1 MRRTCLKIFSIA
13 VWMNLAAY
21 GQSLGEIARENR
33 EKQKTGETS
42 RVPPRMITNKDLP
55 ADPEGYERPREAQSG
70 AAVVNTAADQ
80 RSAQQHSE
88 QQRSAQQSSEQ
99 QRSWEQ
105 RAAGQW
111 KRQIAT
117 QENRMA
123 DLQARIDQLNAS
135 LHYPGRSGPY
145 GGPSNRYEARQ
156 LERVDQMQQRLEEQ
170 KRILE
175 QMQEAARHAG
185 MHTNVYEP

>member
-21 GQSLGEIARENR
+21 GQSLGDIARENR

-42 RVPPRMITNKDLP
+42 RVRPRMITNKDLP
-55 ADPEGYERPREAQSG
+55 ADPEGYERPREPQSG
-70 AAVVNTAADQ
+70 AAAVNTAADR
-80 RSAQQHSE
+80 RSC
-88 QQRSAQQSSEQ
+88 QQRSAQ

-123 DLQARIDQLNAS
+123 GLQARIDQLNAS
-135 LHYPGRSGPY
+135 LHYPGRSAPY

-175 QMQEAARHAG
+175 EMQEAVRHAG
-185 MHTNVYEP
+185 MHTNVYDP